1 MTGGI
6 KIEFITDVAVAG
18 TGRSGMSIATS
29 LPLVSAQAQA
39 RYLAVR
45 WVVRKAQSLAR
56 SSVVVEQRSTP
67 TGFEIKTGDA
77 TTDATKLV
85 R

>member
-56 SSVVVEQRSTP
+56 SSVAAAQPFTP
-67 TGFEIKTGDA
+67 TGFEIKTTGV
-77 TTDATKLV
+77 TDATKLV
-85 R
+85 G